1 MKMTVD
7 VSNWVDTLKVLM
19 ANISS
24 AKKGHSGYYFE
35 DITLS
40 NFNLT
45 EDPFSTCLY
54 RNPKGKVT
62 TLRKQYLNQESLDQI
77 FSRKI
82 VEVSMVGG
90 PKWGSSSGNKHCMKS
105 LVVNHQDKTVR
116 VNFRNSDFFKK
127 FLVDIYFVKTILS
140 EVGVLD
146 YTYSCH
152 FENLTLRLPFVYLF
166 LNSVYLKEGE
176 ASLRAYLSS
185 GNLLVNEF
193 LSYYRKQLDKNLTY
207 KSLERAQR
215 IMKSLE
221 SFEIIKEYI

>member
-1 MKMTVD
+1 MKMTVN
-7 VSNWVDTLKVLM
+7 VSSWVDTLKVLM

-35 DITLS
+35 DITLN
-40 NFNLT
+40 NFSLG

-62 TLRKQYLNQESLDQI
+62 TLRKQYLNRESLGEI
-77 FSRKI
+77 FSSDV

-90 PKWGSSSGNKHCMKS
+90 PKWGSSAGNKHCMKS
-105 LVVNHQDKTVR
+105 LVVDHKEKSVR

-140 EVGVLD
+140 EVGVID
-146 YTYSCH
+146 YTYSCY

-176 ASLRAYLSS
+176 DSLRAYLSS
-185 GNLLVNEF
+185 ESVLIKEF
-193 LSYYRKQLDKNLTY
+193 LDYYRKQLDKKVTY

-215 IMKSLE
+215 IMKELK